1 MNRLASLIR
10 ITFQRLI
17 RFVHTLYNL
26 VPLHDGTGRKE
37 TVQMTVN
44 DYLEFVGSGMMM
56 TALKAFGKNTGCS
69 LRYEWKKPAES
80 APRDRPKA
88 KSIPSTG
95 NT

>member
-56 TALKAFGKNTGCS
+56 SGRSPGK
-69 LRYEWKKPAES
+69 RPAQS

>member
-1 MNRLASLIR
+1 
-10 ITFQRLI
+10 
-17 RFVHTLYNL
+17 
-26 VPLHDGTGRKE
+26 
-37 TVQMTVN
+37 MTVN